1 MSALALRKQWEQE
14 GTKCERAAESGVRM
28 ICMCAR
34 ARGIGNMKYRGN
46 PRVFPEFPDFYI
58 THTHKQCDCYGATWC
73 LTDAPRDY
81 INSNEPFCKQL

>member
-34 ARGIGNMKYRGN
+34 ARGIGNMKYSGN

-58 THTHKQCDCYGATWC
+58 THT
-73 LTDAPRDY
+73 
-81 INSNEPFCKQL
+81 SNVIVTARRGV

>member
-1 MSALALRKQWEQE
+1 MYWARACSRLGGSLSALALRKQWEQE

-46 PRVFPEFPDFYI
+46 PRVFPEFPDFYLS
-58 THTHKQCDCYGATWC
+58 HTHKQCDCDVRRG
-73 LTDAPRDY
+73 
-81 INSNEPFCKQL
+81 I